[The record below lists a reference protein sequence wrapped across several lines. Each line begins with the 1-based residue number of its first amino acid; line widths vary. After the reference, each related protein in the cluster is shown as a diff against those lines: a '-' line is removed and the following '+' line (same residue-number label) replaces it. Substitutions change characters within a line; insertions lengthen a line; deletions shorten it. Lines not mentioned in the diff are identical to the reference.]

1 MIVRTQFSDLFL
13 VDMLP
18 AIDQVIYDR
27 YNRYAPQYT
36 KIFRM
41 MSSER
46 SIEQTTE
53 ITGLGFFNQVN
64 EGGNVRYDEPLQG
77 YDKTYTH
84 GQWASGFKSTRVAID
99 DDKFGFIKRLGQE
112 LGNSASETIEVD
124 AASDLNNGFSGSF
137 LGPDGVAL
145 FSTSHPLR
153 GGGVQSNRLTIA
165 ADLDVPNL
173 ELALTQCRKWVNH
186 RGHKKRIPM
195 TRLVHGADL
204 EFAAAE
210 LLTGTMRSDTGNHTI
225 NAFKHRSGMSSFSD
239 HFLYDYLTDPDT
251 WFIAAD
257 PEDTEL
263 RYYWREKPNTVHD
276 IDFDSRSVKTAM
288 WYRNSHGWSGYL
300 GWFGSPGA

>member
-1 MIVRTQFSDLFL
+1 MIVRAQFSDLFL

-27 YNRYAPQYT
+27 YKRWASQYT

-41 MSSER
+41 MDSDR

-53 ITGLGFFNQVN
+53 VTGFGLFSQVN
-64 EGGNVRYDEPLQG
+64 EGGNVRYDEPLQA

-84 GQWASGFKSTRVAID
+84 GQWALGFKSTRVAID

-112 LGNSASETIEVD
+112 LGASAAETIEVD
-124 AASDLNNGFSGSF
+124 AAADLNNGFSSSF

-145 FSTSHPLR
+145 FSTAHPLR
-153 GGGVQSNRLTIA
+153 GGGTQSNRLTVA
-165 ADLDVPNL
+165 ADLDVPQL
-173 ELALTQCRKWVNH
+173 ELALTACRNWKNH

-195 TRLVHGADL
+195 TRLVVPADL

-210 LLTGTMRSDTGNHTI
+210 ILTGTLRSDTANNTV
-225 NAFKHRSGMSSFSD
+225 NAFRHRSGMSSFSD
-239 HFLYDYLTDPDT
+239 YFVYDYLTDPDA
-251 WFIAAD
+251 WFVAAD

-288 WYRNSHGWSGYL
+288 WFRMSHGWSGYL